1 MSFDCNTTYTGKL
14 KYRDIDFIFVFVGT
28 ELRLIPPAD
37 KESEIEWQWKM
48 KSIGNGAYTFADP
61 MPVDERYFTSHCNET
76 NQRIVFL
83 PAQGSTL
90 SFNNTVVI
98 IEIESFIVCKSNDDK
113 FNRVTFSCPEMN
125 YIHPINKAFTIK
137 IPNEF
142 AKEGVAYFNTQNF
155 DLTTTDKQ
163 KFIVDEKE
171 VQMYFGISRTISF
184 KIDNPPLTLES
195 VMFFEFD
202 ATNDY
207 SFILR
212 LWQIARDF
220 IRFLCYRN
228 NIFITKI
235 ELSTSVD
242 DGKYKK
248 FAKMYINNMNEESEK
263 LPLQKGRY
271 IKQIHIAG
279 KEGEILSDIASDNIY
294 LRHLPETY
302 ESGHHI
308 NAARF
313 VMITAAFE
321 WEFSRQY
328 PDGCTKSKATIDAEK
343 DVSNE
348 IQKLIDKVSGK
359 RKKICKFL
367 KRLIKSTSLQTEI
380 IQIGKDYSS
389 IIDIFGNHLY
399 QINGEELKYSEM
411 GQRLSDQ
418 RNHFAHGDLDKDF
431 IGLSLLD
438 LMFLEYVVYAMQLKN
453 YGLSDIEI
461 QRSINELFHCGLALE

>member
-14 KYRDIDFIFVFVGT
+14 KYRDIDFTFVFAGT

-61 MPVDERYFTSHCNET
+61 MPVDERYLTSHCNET

-235 ELSTSVD
+235 ELSTSED

-248 FAKMYINNMNEESEK
+248 FAKMYINNMDEESEE

-279 KEGEILSDIASDNIY
+279 KEGDILSDIASDSIY
-294 LRHLPETY
+294 LRHLPETF

-399 QINGEELKYSEM
+399 QINGEELNYSEM

>member
-1 MSFDCNTTYTGKL
+1 MSFGCNTTYTGKL
-14 KYRDIDFIFVFVGT
+14 KYRDIDFTFVFAGT

-37 KESEIEWQWKM
+37 KESEIKWQWKM

-61 MPVDERYFTSHCNET
+61 MPVDERYLTAHCNET

-83 PAQGSTL
+83 PKQGSTL
-90 SFNNTVVI
+90 GFNNTVVI
-98 IEIESFIVCKSNDDK
+98 IEIKSFVVCETNDNN

-171 VQMYFGISRTISF
+171 VQVFFEISRTISF
-184 KIDNPPLTLES
+184 KIDKPPLTLES
-195 VMFFEFD
+195 VMHFEFD

-235 ELSTSVD
+235 ELSTSED

-248 FAKMYINNMNEESEK
+248 FAKMYIFDRAEESEET
-263 LPLQKGRY
+263 PLQKGRY

-279 KEGEILSDIASDNIY
+279 KEGDILSDIASDSIY
-294 LRHLPETY
+294 LRHLPETF

-321 WEFSRQY
+321 WEFRRLY
-328 PDGCTKSKATIDAEK
+328 PDGIKKSEATINAENA
-343 DVSNE
+343 VYEE
-348 IQKLIDKVSGK
+348 IQKEIDNSSGK
-359 RKKICKFL
+359 KKSIYKFL
-367 KRLIKSTSLQTEI
+367 QRLVRSDSLQSEI
-380 IQIGKDYSS
+380 IQIGKDFSG
-389 IIDIFGNHLY
+389 IVDVFGKHLY

-438 LMFLEYVVYAMQLKN
+438 LIFLKIIVYAMQLK
-453 YGLSDIEI
+453 YYEIDDIEI
-461 QRSINELFHCGLALE
+461 QKSINELFQQRLAI

>member
-14 KYRDIDFIFVFVGT
+14 KYRDIDFTFVFAGT

-61 MPVDERYFTSHCNET
+61 MPVDERYLTSHCNET

-228 NIFITKI
+228 NIFITI
-235 ELSTSVD
+235 IYLSTSDD

-248 FAKMYINNMNEESEK
+248 FAKMYINNRDEESEE
-263 LPLQKGRY
+263 LPLQKGHY

-279 KEGEILSDIASDNIY
+279 KEGEILSDIASDSIY
-294 LRHLPETY
+294 LRHLPETF

-399 QINGEELKYSEM
+399 QINGEELNYSEM

>member
-1 MSFDCNTTYTGKL
+1 MSFGCNTTYTGKL
-14 KYRDIDFIFVFVGT
+14 KYRDIDFTFVFTGT

-37 KESEIEWQWKM
+37 KESEIKWQWKM

-61 MPVDERYFTSHCNET
+61 MPVDERYLISHCNET

-171 VQMYFGISRTISF
+171 VQVFFEISRTISF
-184 KIDNPPLTLES
+184 KIDKPPLTLES
-195 VMFFEFD
+195 VMHFEFD

-235 ELSTSVD
+235 DLSTSDD
-242 DGKYKK
+242 DGKYKN
-248 FAKMYINNMNEESEK
+248 FAKMYINNRDEESEE

-279 KEGEILSDIASDNIY
+279 KEGEILSDIASDSIY
-294 LRHLPETY
+294 LRHLPETF

-321 WEFSRQY
+321 WEFRRLY
-328 PDGCTKSKATIDAEK
+328 PDGIKKSEATINAENA
-343 DVSNE
+343 VYEE
-348 IQKLIDKVSGK
+348 IQKEIDNSSGK
-359 RKKICKFL
+359 KKSIYKFL
-367 KRLIKSTSLQTEI
+367 QRLVRSDSLQSEI
-380 IQIGKDYSS
+380 IQIGKDFSG
-389 IIDIFGNHLY
+389 IVDVFGKHLY

-438 LMFLEYVVYAMQLKN
+438 LIFLKIIVYAMQLK
-453 YGLSDIEI
+453 YYEIDDIEI
-461 QRSINELFHCGLALE
+461 QKSINELFQQRLAI

>member
-14 KYRDIDFIFVFVGT
+14 KYRDIDFTFVFAGT

-61 MPVDERYFTSHCNET
+61 MPVDERYLTSHCNET

-163 KFIVDEKE
+163 KFIVDGKE

-235 ELSTSVD
+235 ELSTSED

-248 FAKMYINNMNEESEK
+248 FAKMYINNMDEESEE

-279 KEGEILSDIASDNIY
+279 KEGEILSNIASDNIY

-359 RKKICKFL
+359 RKKTCKFL

-399 QINGEELKYSEM
+399 QINGEELNYSEM

>member
-1 MSFDCNTTYTGKL
+1 MSFGCNTTYTGKL
-14 KYRDIDFIFVFVGT
+14 KYRDIDFTFVFAGT

-37 KESEIEWQWKM
+37 KESEIKWQWKM

-61 MPVDERYFTSHCNET
+61 MPVDERYLTAHCNET

-83 PAQGSTL
+83 PKQGSTL
-90 SFNNTVVI
+90 GFNNTVVI
-98 IEIESFIVCKSNDDK
+98 IEIKSFVVCETNDNN

-171 VQMYFGISRTISF
+171 VQVFFEISRTISF
-184 KIDNPPLTLES
+184 KIDKPPLTLES
-195 VMFFEFD
+195 VMHFEFD

-235 ELSTSVD
+235 DLSTSDD
-242 DGKYKK
+242 DGKYKN
-248 FAKMYINNMNEESEK
+248 FAKMYINNRDEESEE

-279 KEGEILSDIASDNIY
+279 KEGEILSDIASDSIY
-294 LRHLPETY
+294 LRHLPETF

-321 WEFSRQY
+321 WEFRRLY
-328 PDGCTKSKATIDAEK
+328 PDGIKKSEATINAENA
-343 DVSNE
+343 VYEE
-348 IQKLIDKVSGK
+348 IQKEIDNSSGK
-359 RKKICKFL
+359 KKSIYKFL
-367 KRLIKSTSLQTEI
+367 QRLVRSDSLQSEI
-380 IQIGKDYSS
+380 IQIGKDFSG
-389 IIDIFGNHLY
+389 IVDVFGKHLY

>member
-1 MSFDCNTTYTGKL
+1 MSFGCNTTYTGKL
-14 KYRDIDFIFVFVGT
+14 KYRDIDFTFVFAGT

-37 KESEIEWQWKM
+37 KESEIKWQWKM

-61 MPVDERYFTSHCNET
+61 MPVDERYLTAHCNET

-83 PAQGSTL
+83 PKQGSTL
-90 SFNNTVVI
+90 GFNNTVVI
-98 IEIESFIVCKSNDDK
+98 IEIKSFVVCETNDNN

-171 VQMYFGISRTISF
+171 VQVFFEISRTISF
-184 KIDNPPLTLES
+184 KIDKPPLTLES
-195 VMFFEFD
+195 VMHFEFD

-235 ELSTSVD
+235 DLSTSDD
-242 DGKYKK
+242 DGKYKN
-248 FAKMYINNMNEESEK
+248 FAKMYINNRDEESEE

-279 KEGEILSDIASDNIY
+279 KEGEILSDIASDSIY
-294 LRHLPETY
+294 LRHLPETF

-321 WEFSRQY
+321 WEFRRLY
-328 PDGCTKSKATIDAEK
+328 PDGIKKSEATINAENA
-343 DVSNE
+343 VYEE
-348 IQKLIDKVSGK
+348 IQKEIDNSSGK
-359 RKKICKFL
+359 KKSIYKFL
-367 KRLIKSTSLQTEI
+367 QRLVRSDSLQSEI
-380 IQIGKDYSS
+380 IQIGKDFSG
-389 IIDIFGNHLY
+389 IVDVFGKHLY

-438 LMFLEYVVYAMQLKN
+438 LIFLKIIVYAMQLK
-453 YGLSDIEI
+453 YYEIDDIEI
-461 QRSINELFHCGLALE
+461 QKSINELFQQRLAI

>member
-1 MSFDCNTTYTGKL
+1 MSFGCNTTYTGKL
-14 KYRDIDFIFVFVGT
+14 KYRDIDFTFVFAGT
-28 ELRLIPPAD
+28 EMRLIPPAD
-37 KESEIEWQWKM
+37 KESEIKWQWKM

-61 MPVDERYFTSHCNET
+61 MPVDERYLTAHCNET

-83 PAQGSTL
+83 PKQGSTL
-90 SFNNTVVI
+90 GFNNTVVI
-98 IEIESFIVCKSNDDK
+98 IEIKSFVVCETNDNN

-171 VQMYFGISRTISF
+171 VQVFFEISRTISF
-184 KIDNPPLTLES
+184 KIDKPPLTLES
-195 VMFFEFD
+195 VMHFEFD

-235 ELSTSVD
+235 DLSTSDD
-242 DGKYKK
+242 DGKYKN
-248 FAKMYINNMNEESEK
+248 FAKMYINNRDEESEE

-279 KEGEILSDIASDNIY
+279 KEGEILSDIASDSIY
-294 LRHLPETY
+294 LRHLPETF

-321 WEFSRQY
+321 WEFRRLY
-328 PDGCTKSKATIDAEK
+328 PDGIKKSEATINAENA
-343 DVSNE
+343 VHEE
-348 IQKLIDKVSGK
+348 IQKEIDNSSGK
-359 RKKICKFL
+359 KKSIYKFL
-367 KRLIKSTSLQTEI
+367 QRLVRSDSLQSEI
-380 IQIGKDYSS
+380 IQIGKDFSG
-389 IIDIFGNHLY
+389 IVDVFGKHLY

-438 LMFLEYVVYAMQLKN
+438 LIFLKIIVYAMQLK
-453 YGLSDIEI
+453 YYEIDDIEI
-461 QRSINELFHCGLALE
+461 QKSINELFQQRLAI

>member
-14 KYRDIDFIFVFVGT
+14 KYRDIDFTFVFAGT

-61 MPVDERYFTSHCNET
+61 MPVDERYLTSHCNET

-235 ELSTSVD
+235 ELSTSED

-248 FAKMYINNMNEESEK
+248 FAKMYINNMDEESEE

>member
-14 KYRDIDFIFVFVGT
+14 KYRDIDFTFVFAGT

-61 MPVDERYFTSHCNET
+61 MPVDERYLTSHCNET

-235 ELSTSVD
+235 ELSTSED

-248 FAKMYINNMNEESEK
+248 FAKMYINNRDEESEE

>member
-1 MSFDCNTTYTGKL
+1 MSFGCNTTYTGKL
-14 KYRDIDFIFVFVGT
+14 KYRDIDFTFVFAGT

-61 MPVDERYFTSHCNET
+61 MPVDERYLTSHCNET

-235 ELSTSVD
+235 ELSTSED

-248 FAKMYINNMNEESEK
+248 FAKMYINNMDEESEE

-279 KEGEILSDIASDNIY
+279 KEGDILSDIASDSIY
-294 LRHLPETY
+294 LRHLPETF

-328 PDGCTKSKATIDAEK
+328 PDGCTKSKETIDAEK

-399 QINGEELKYSEM
+399 QINGEELNYSEM

>member
-14 KYRDIDFIFVFVGT
+14 KYRDIDFTFVFAGT

-61 MPVDERYFTSHCNET
+61 MPVDERYLTSHCNET

-235 ELSTSVD
+235 ELSTSED

-248 FAKMYINNMNEESEK
+248 FAKMYINNMDEESEE

-271 IKQIHIAG
+271 IKQIHIAD
-279 KEGEILSDIASDNIY
+279 KEGEILSDIASDSIY
-294 LRHLPETY
+294 LRHLPETF

-321 WEFSRQY
+321 WEFRRLY
-328 PDGCTKSKATIDAEK
+328 PDGIKKSEATINAENA
-343 DVSNE
+343 VYEE
-348 IQKLIDKVSGK
+348 IQKEIDNSSGK
-359 RKKICKFL
+359 KKNIYKFL
-367 KRLIKSTSLQTEI
+367 QHLVKSDSIQPKI
-380 IQIGKDYSS
+380 IQIGKDFSG
-389 IIDIFGNHLY
+389 IVDIFGKHLY
-399 QINGEELKYSEM
+399 QINGQELNYSDM
-411 GQRLSDQ
+411 GQRLSKQ
-418 RNHFAHGDLDKDF
+418 RNNFAHGNLDKDF

-438 LMFLEYVVYAMQLKN
+438 LMFLEIVVFAMQLKH
-453 YGLSDIEI
+453 YEIDDIEI
-461 QRSINELFHCGLALE
+461 QKSINELFQQRLAI

>member
-14 KYRDIDFIFVFVGT
+14 KYRDIDFTFVFAGT

-61 MPVDERYFTSHCNET
+61 MPVDERYLTSHCNET

-235 ELSTSVD
+235 ELSTSED

-248 FAKMYINNMNEESEK
+248 FAKMYINNMDEESEE

-399 QINGEELKYSEM
+399 QINGEELNYSEM

>member
-14 KYRDIDFIFVFVGT
+14 KYRDIDFTFVFAGT

-61 MPVDERYFTSHCNET
+61 MPVDERYLTSHCNET

-163 KFIVDEKE
+163 KFIVDGKE

-248 FAKMYINNMNEESEK
+248 FAKMYINNRDEESEE

-399 QINGEELKYSEM
+399 QINGEELNYSEM

>member
-14 KYRDIDFIFVFVGT
+14 KYRDIDFTFVFAGT

-61 MPVDERYFTSHCNET
+61 MPVDERYLTSHCNET

-125 YIHPINKAFTIK
+125 YIHPINKAFTTI

-171 VQMYFGISRTISF
+171 VQVFFEISRTISF
-184 KIDNPPLTLES
+184 KIDKPPLTLES
-195 VMFFEFD
+195 VMHFEFD

-228 NIFITKI
+228 NIFITI
-235 ELSTSVD
+235 IDLSTSDD
-242 DGKYKK
+242 DGKNKK
-248 FAKMYINNMNEESEK
+248 FAKMYINNRDEESEE

-279 KEGEILSDIASDNIY
+279 KEGEILSDIASDSIY
-294 LRHLPETY
+294 LRHLPETF

-321 WEFSRQY
+321 WEFRKLY
-328 PDGCTKSKATIDAEK
+328 PDGIKKSEATINAENA
-343 DVSNE
+343 VCEE
-348 IQKLIDKVSGK
+348 IQKEIDNSSGK
-359 RKKICKFL
+359 KKNIYKFL
-367 KRLIKSTSLQTEI
+367 QRLVRSDSLQSEI
-380 IQIGKDYSS
+380 IQIGKDFSG
-389 IIDIFGNHLY
+389 IVDVFGKHLY
-399 QINGEELKYSEM
+399 QINGQELNYSDM
-411 GQRLSDQ
+411 GQRLSKQ
-418 RNHFAHGDLDKDF
+418 RNNFAHGNLDKDF

-438 LMFLEYVVYAMQLKN
+438 LMFLEIVVYAMQLKH
-453 YGLSDIEI
+453 YEIDDIEI
-461 QRSINELFHCGLALE
+461 QKSINELFQQRLTI

>member
-14 KYRDIDFIFVFVGT
+14 KYRDIDFTFVFAGT

-61 MPVDERYFTSHCNET
+61 MPVDERYLISHCNET

-163 KFIVDEKE
+163 KFIVDGKE

-235 ELSTSVD
+235 ELSTSED

-248 FAKMYINNMNEESEK
+248 FAKMYINNMDEESEE

-271 IKQIHIAG
+271 IKQIHIAD
-279 KEGEILSDIASDNIY
+279 KEGEILSDIASDSIY
-294 LRHLPETY
+294 LRHLPETF

-321 WEFSRQY
+321 WEFRRLY
-328 PDGCTKSKATIDAEK
+328 PDGIKKSEATINAENA
-343 DVSNE
+343 VYEE
-348 IQKLIDKVSGK
+348 IQKEIDNSSGK
-359 RKKICKFL
+359 KKNIYKFL
-367 KRLIKSTSLQTEI
+367 QHLVKSDSIQPKI
-380 IQIGKDYSS
+380 IQIGKDFSG
-389 IIDIFGNHLY
+389 IVDIFGKHLY
-399 QINGEELKYSEM
+399 QINGQELNYSDM
-411 GQRLSDQ
+411 GQRLSKQ
-418 RNHFAHGDLDKDF
+418 RNNFAHGNLDKDF

-438 LMFLEYVVYAMQLKN
+438 LMFLEIVVFAMQLKH
-453 YGLSDIEI
+453 YEIDDIEI
-461 QRSINELFHCGLALE
+461 QKSINELFQQRLAI

>member
-1 MSFDCNTTYTGKL
+1 MSFGCNTTYTGKL
-14 KYRDIDFIFVFVGT
+14 KYRDIDFTFVFAGT

-37 KESEIEWQWKM
+37 KESEIKWQWKM

-61 MPVDERYFTSHCNET
+61 MPVDERYLTAHCNET

-83 PAQGSTL
+83 PKQGSTL
-90 SFNNTVVI
+90 GFNNTVVI
-98 IEIESFIVCKSNDDK
+98 IEIKSFVVCETNDNN

-171 VQMYFGISRTISF
+171 VQVFFEISRTISF
-184 KIDNPPLTLES
+184 KIDKPPLTLES
-195 VMFFEFD
+195 VMHFEFD

-235 ELSTSVD
+235 DLSTSDD
-242 DGKYKK
+242 DGKYKN
-248 FAKMYINNMNEESEK
+248 FAKMYINNRDEESEE

-279 KEGEILSDIASDNIY
+279 KEGEILSDIASDSIY
-294 LRHLPETY
+294 LRHLPETF

-389 IIDIFGNHLY
+389 IIDIFGNNLY
-399 QINGEELKYSEM
+399 QINGEELNYSEM

-438 LMFLEYVVYAMQLKN
+438 LIFLKIIVYAMQLK
-453 YGLSDIEI
+453 YYEIDDIEI
-461 QRSINELFHCGLALE
+461 QKSINELFQQRLAI

>member
-1 MSFDCNTTYTGKL
+1 MFA
-14 KYRDIDFIFVFVGT
+14 GT

-61 MPVDERYFTSHCNET
+61 MPVDERYLTSHCNET

-163 KFIVDEKE
+163 KFIVDGKE

-235 ELSTSVD
+235 ELSTSED
-242 DGKYKK
+242 DGKCKK
-248 FAKMYINNMNEESEK
+248 FAKMYINNRDEESEE

-399 QINGEELKYSEM
+399 QINGEELNYSEM

>member
-1 MSFDCNTTYTGKL
+1 MSFDCNTIYTGKL
-14 KYRDIDFIFVFVGT
+14 KYRDIDFTFVFTGT

-61 MPVDERYFTSHCNET
+61 MPVDERYLTSHCNET

-113 FNRVTFSCPEMN
+113 FNRVTISCPEMN

-171 VQMYFGISRTISF
+171 VQMYFGISRTISH
-184 KIDNPPLTLES
+184 KIENPPLTLES

-235 ELSTSVD
+235 DLSTSDD
-242 DGKYKK
+242 DGKYNN
-248 FAKMYINNMNEESEK
+248 FAKMYINNRDEESEE

-279 KEGEILSDIASDNIY
+279 KEGDILSDIASDSIY
-294 LRHLPETY
+294 LRHLPETF

-321 WEFSRQY
+321 WEFRRLY
-328 PDGCTKSKATIDAEK
+328 PDGIKKSEATINAENA
-343 DVSNE
+343 VCEE
-348 IQKLIDKVSGK
+348 IQKEIDNLSGK
-359 RKKICKFL
+359 KKNIYKFL
-367 KRLIKSTSLQTEI
+367 QRLVRSDSIQPKI
-380 IQIGKDYSS
+380 IQIGKDFSG
-389 IIDIFGNHLY
+389 IVDIFGKHLY
-399 QINGEELKYSEM
+399 RLNNQELDYSEM
-411 GQRLSDQ
+411 GERLASQ
-418 RNHFAHGDLDKDF
+418 RNNFAHGNLDKDF

-438 LMFLEYVVYAMQLKN
+438 LMFLEIVVYAMQLKF
-453 YGLSDIEI
+453 YEIDDVEI
-461 QRSINELFHCGLALE
+461 QKSINALFQQRLAI

>member
-14 KYRDIDFIFVFVGT
+14 KYRDIDFTFVFAGT

-61 MPVDERYFTSHCNET
+61 MPVDERYLTSHCNET

-98 IEIESFIVCKSNDDK
+98 IEIESFVVCKSNDDK

-235 ELSTSVD
+235 ELSTSED

-248 FAKMYINNMNEESEK
+248 FAKMYINNMDEESEE

-438 LMFLEYVVYAMQLKN
+438 LMFLEIVVYAMQLKH
-453 YGLSDIEI
+453 YEIDDVEI
-461 QRSINELFHCGLALE
+461 QKSINELSQQRLAI

>member
-14 KYRDIDFIFVFVGT
+14 KYRDIDFTFVFTGS

-48 KSIGNGAYTFADP
+48 KSIGNVAYTFADP
-61 MPVDERYFTSHCNET
+61 MPVDERYLTSHCNET

-171 VQMYFGISRTISF
+171 VQVFFEISRTISF
-184 KIDNPPLTLES
+184 KIDKPPLTLES
-195 VMFFEFD
+195 VMHFEFD

-235 ELSTSVD
+235 DLSTSDD
-242 DGKYKK
+242 DGKYKN
-248 FAKMYINNMNEESEK
+248 FAKMYINNRDEESEE

-279 KEGEILSDIASDNIY
+279 KEGEILSDIASDSIY
-294 LRHLPETY
+294 LRHLPETF

-321 WEFSRQY
+321 WEFRRLY
-328 PDGCTKSKATIDAEK
+328 PDGIKKSEATINAENA
-343 DVSNE
+343 VYEE
-348 IQKLIDKVSGK
+348 IQKEIDNSSGK
-359 RKKICKFL
+359 KKSIYKFL
-367 KRLIKSTSLQTEI
+367 QRLVRSDSLQSEI
-380 IQIGKDYSS
+380 IQIGKDFSG
-389 IIDIFGNHLY
+389 IVDVFGKHLY

-438 LMFLEYVVYAMQLKN
+438 LIFLKIIVYAMQLK
-453 YGLSDIEI
+453 YYEIDDIEI
-461 QRSINELFHCGLALE
+461 QKSINELFQQRLAI

>member
-14 KYRDIDFIFVFVGT
+14 KYRDIDFTFVFAGT

-61 MPVDERYFTSHCNET
+61 MPVDERYLISHCNET

-171 VQMYFGISRTISF
+171 VQVFFEISRTISF
-184 KIDNPPLTLES
+184 KIDKPPLTLES
-195 VMFFEFD
+195 VMHFEFD

-235 ELSTSVD
+235 DLSTSDD
-242 DGKYKK
+242 DGKYKN
-248 FAKMYINNMNEESEK
+248 FAKMYINNRDEESEE

-279 KEGEILSDIASDNIY
+279 KEGEILSDIASDSIY
-294 LRHLPETY
+294 LRHLPETF

-321 WEFSRQY
+321 WEFRRLY
-328 PDGCTKSKATIDAEK
+328 PDGIKKSEATINAENA
-343 DVSNE
+343 VYEE
-348 IQKLIDKVSGK
+348 IQKEIDNSSGK
-359 RKKICKFL
+359 KKSIYKFL
-367 KRLIKSTSLQTEI
+367 QRLVRSDSLQSEI
-380 IQIGKDYSS
+380 IQIGKDFSG
-389 IIDIFGNHLY
+389 IVDVFGKHLY
-399 QINGEELKYSEM
+399 QINGQELNYSDM
-411 GQRLSDQ
+411 GQRLSKQ
-418 RNHFAHGDLDKDF
+418 RNNFAHGNLDKDF

-438 LMFLEYVVYAMQLKN
+438 LMFLEIVVYAMQLKH
-453 YGLSDIEI
+453 YEIDDIEI
-461 QRSINELFHCGLALE
+461 QKSINELFQQRLAI

>member
-1 MSFDCNTTYTGKL
+1 MSFGCNTTYTGKL
-14 KYRDIDFIFVFVGT
+14 KYRDIDFTFVFAGT
-28 ELRLIPPAD
+28 EMRLIPPAD
-37 KESEIEWQWKM
+37 KESEIKWQWKM

-61 MPVDERYFTSHCNET
+61 MPVDERYLTAHCNET

-83 PAQGSTL
+83 PKQGSTL
-90 SFNNTVVI
+90 GFNNTVVI
-98 IEIESFIVCKSNDDK
+98 IEIKSFVVCETNDNN

-171 VQMYFGISRTISF
+171 VQVFFEISRTISF
-184 KIDNPPLTLES
+184 KIDKPPLTLES
-195 VMFFEFD
+195 VMHFEFD

-235 ELSTSVD
+235 DLSTSDD
-242 DGKYKK
+242 DGKYKN
-248 FAKMYINNMNEESEK
+248 FAKMYINNRDEESEE

-279 KEGEILSDIASDNIY
+279 KEGEILSDIASDSIY
-294 LRHLPETY
+294 LRHLPETF

-321 WEFSRQY
+321 WEFRRLY
-328 PDGCTKSKATIDAEK
+328 PDGIKKSEATINAENA
-343 DVSNE
+343 VYEE
-348 IQKLIDKVSGK
+348 IQKEIDNSSGK
-359 RKKICKFL
+359 KKSIYKFL
-367 KRLIKSTSLQTEI
+367 QRLVRSDSLQSEI
-380 IQIGKDYSS
+380 IQIGKDFSG
-389 IIDIFGNHLY
+389 IVDVFGKHLY

-438 LMFLEYVVYAMQLKN
+438 LIFLKIIVYAMQLK
-453 YGLSDIEI
+453 YYEIDDIEI
-461 QRSINELFHCGLALE
+461 QKSINELFQQRLAI

>member
-14 KYRDIDFIFVFVGT
+14 KYRDIDFTFVFAGT

-61 MPVDERYFTSHCNET
+61 MPVDERYLTSHCNET

-163 KFIVDEKE
+163 KFIVDGKE

-235 ELSTSVD
+235 ELSTSED

-248 FAKMYINNMNEESEK
+248 FAKMYINNMDEESEE

-308 NAARF
+308 DAARF

>member
-14 KYRDIDFIFVFVGT
+14 KYRDIDFTFVFAGT

-61 MPVDERYFTSHCNET
+61 MPVDERYLTSHCNET

-235 ELSTSVD
+235 ELSTSED

-248 FAKMYINNMNEESEK
+248 FAKMYINNMDEESEE

-367 KRLIKSTSLQTEI
+367 KRLIKSTSLQTEL

-399 QINGEELKYSEM
+399 QINGEELNYSEM

>member
-14 KYRDIDFIFVFVGT
+14 KYRDIDFTFVFAGT

-61 MPVDERYFTSHCNET
+61 MPVDERYLTSHCNET

-98 IEIESFIVCKSNDDK
+98 IEIESFVVCKSNDDK

-235 ELSTSVD
+235 ELSTSED

-248 FAKMYINNMNEESEK
+248 FAKMYINNMDEESEE

-438 LMFLEYVVYAMQLKN
+438 LMFLEIVVYAMQLKH
-453 YGLSDIEI
+453 YEIDDVEI
-461 QRSINELFHCGLALE
+461 QKSINALFQQRLAI

>member
-14 KYRDIDFIFVFVGT
+14 KYRDIDFTFVFAGT

-61 MPVDERYFTSHCNET
+61 MPVDERYLTSHCNET

-235 ELSTSVD
+235 ELSTSED

-248 FAKMYINNMNEESEK
+248 FAKMYIFDRAEESEET
-263 LPLQKGRY
+263 PLQKGRY

-279 KEGEILSDIASDNIY
+279 KEGDILSDIASDSIY
-294 LRHLPETY
+294 LRHLPETF

-321 WEFSRQY
+321 WEFRRLY
-328 PDGCTKSKATIDAEK
+328 PDGIKKSEATINAENA
-343 DVSNE
+343 VCEE
-348 IQKLIDKVSGK
+348 IQKEIDNSSGK
-359 RKKICKFL
+359 KKNIYKFL
-367 KRLIKSTSLQTEI
+367 QRLVRSDSLQSEI
-380 IQIGKDYSS
+380 IQIGKDFSG
-389 IIDIFGNHLY
+389 IVDAFGKHLY
-399 QINGEELKYSEM
+399 QINGQELNYSDM
-411 GQRLSDQ
+411 GQRLSKQ
-418 RNHFAHGDLDKDF
+418 RNNFAHGNLDKDF

-438 LMFLEYVVYAMQLKN
+438 LMFLEIVVYAMQLKH
-453 YGLSDIEI
+453 YEIDDIEI
-461 QRSINELFHCGLALE
+461 QKSINELFQQRLAI

>member
-1 MSFDCNTTYTGKL
+1 MSFGCNTTYTGKL
-14 KYRDIDFIFVFVGT
+14 KYRDIDFTFVFAGT

-61 MPVDERYFTSHCNET
+61 MPVDERYLTSHCNET

-171 VQMYFGISRTISF
+171 VQVFFEISRTISF
-184 KIDNPPLTLES
+184 KIDKPPLTLES
-195 VMFFEFD
+195 VMHFEFD

-235 ELSTSVD
+235 DLSTSDD
-242 DGKYKK
+242 DGKYKN
-248 FAKMYINNMNEESEK
+248 FAKMYINNRDEESEE

-279 KEGEILSDIASDNIY
+279 KEGEILSDIASDSIY
-294 LRHLPETY
+294 LRHLPETF

-321 WEFSRQY
+321 WEFRRLY
-328 PDGCTKSKATIDAEK
+328 PDGIKKSEATINAENA
-343 DVSNE
+343 VYEE
-348 IQKLIDKVSGK
+348 IQKEIDNSSGK
-359 RKKICKFL
+359 KKSIYKFL
-367 KRLIKSTSLQTEI
+367 QRLVRSDSLQSEI
-380 IQIGKDYSS
+380 IQIGKDFSG
-389 IIDIFGNHLY
+389 IVDVFGKHLY

-438 LMFLEYVVYAMQLKN
+438 LIFLKIIVYAMQLK
-453 YGLSDIEI
+453 YYEIDDIEI
-461 QRSINELFHCGLALE
+461 QKSINELFQQRLAI